1 MSDTCETIKIVAKNE
16 QGFIV
21 INLSDYDAK
30 TMKEF
35 KLKAPKPE
43 TVEPVETGDSDN
55 GSK

>member
-30 TMKEF
+30 TIKEY
-35 KLKAPKPE
+35 KQAGLK
-43 TVEPVETGDSDN
+43 D